1 MSESDELN
9 QENLS
14 STKSTKPP
22 KDSSPSGILI
32 SNNPFLIIDTK
43 HNLYDGQDYWIH
55 KFLPTNSLFA
65 ALLFLSISLGIWLIA
80 LALAVDKTA
89 FWESKEWHVQPLLF
103 AGHLFTAW
111 MFVLPFT
118 KLFHRALSAMEGP
131 KEKIMSWTN
140 LVLGPRGLIGAI
152 LLSLPFQYMV
162 TNSYLKGDYD
172 KFFIESE
179 SSLAIVDLWM
189 MTVWGIEWIINGY
202 IWFILIGFIGLTISA
217 MKLCTFTGSIE
228 EVLIHERYK
237 PFLLLIVQGSS
248 SCLFFCLI
256 NSFYV
261 WYAEGDISDFIGLG
275 MTVGL
280 LVGGFAPPWLMLRK
294 KLEKEMQHRYLQL
307 GTKLIEI
314 DHQFLAHEGTPDN
327 VYFQESAIISR
338 INFLDRL
345 KMEFG
350 QKEGRSVLL
359 RLLIP
364 TATMGWKFFK
374 PFFVG

>member
-1 MSESDELN
+1 MSESH
-9 QENLS
+9 NLS
-14 STKSTKPP
+14 HENSSSK
-22 KDSSPSGILI
+22 KDSKFHEDSKSSGILKP
-32 SNNPFLIIDTK
+32 NNAILVTEIK
-43 HNLYDGQDYWIH
+43 HHFYDGKNYWIH

-65 ALLFLSISLGIWLIA
+65 ALLFLSISLAIWLIG
-80 LALAVDKTA
+80 LAIATDKNA
-89 FWESKEWHVQPLLF
+89 FKESREWHVQPLLF

-131 KEKIMSWTN
+131 KEKIKNWTT
-140 LVLGPRGLIGAI
+140 LVLGPKGLIGAM

-162 TNSYLKGDYD
+162 INSYSKGEYD
-172 KFFIESE
+172 KFFIETE
-179 SSLAIVDLWM
+179 SNLSLVDLWM
-189 MTVWGIEWIINGY
+189 MIVWGIEWIINGY

-217 MKLCTFTGSIE
+217 MKLCTFIGSIE

-248 SCLFFCLI
+248 SCLFFCLV

-275 MTVGL
+275 MTISL

-294 KLEKEMQHRYLQL
+294 KLEKEIQDRYLAL

-314 DHQFLAHEGTPDN
+314 DHQFLANEGTPDN
-327 VYFQESAIISR
+327 VFFQESAIISR

-350 QKEGRSVLL
+350 QKEGRSVIL

-364 TATMGWKFFK
+364 TATMGWKFLK
-374 PFFVG
+374 PFFIG